1 MFVKSRWHEATER
14 REAMTEEREIR
25 ATHEEVESF
34 VGKLKEFHS
43 SLDEGEQ
50 AMMDTILDSAQGET
64 GGYARR
70 RGDEASWN
78 DLIGWV
84 EEQDEEDTQGF
95 IKRQRR

>member
-95 IKRQRR
+95 LRRKA

>member
-95 IKRQRR
+95 RHKRA

>member
-95 IKRQRR
+95 RHKWR

>member
-1 MFVKSRWHEATER
+1 
-14 REAMTEEREIR
+14 MTEEREIR

-95 IKRQRR
+95 RRKA

>member
-1 MFVKSRWHEATER
+1 
-14 REAMTEEREIR
+14 MTEEREIR

-50 AMMDTILDSAQGET
+50 AMMDTILESAQGGET
-64 GGYARR
+64 GGYGRR
-70 RGDEASWN
+70 HRSGEGSEESWN

-95 IKRQRR
+95 RRKQS